1 MVPNQDKS
9 SNLLWKN
16 KIISVAGA
24 TSRAG
29 KTLLA
34 EQIIQYCASRGVPV
48 YAVKFTTT
56 TDIPSP
62 CPRGT
67 PCTVCD
73 LSEKFRIIRDPEI
86 LLQPGKNTQRLAAAG
101 ATEIIWIISRKSNLP
116 QAYNHLL
123 THLSPDAVTV
133 IEGSTVTSFCE
144 PDLLFYV
151 AANHISPARW
161 KDNAQEILANADFFV
176 LNRKKGM
183 PDHPG
188 LKIPAKVI
196 DLDLQATAVTTLP
209 EIREAIDQVLIAGK
223 TTKV

>member
-1 MVPNQDKS
+1 LS
-9 SNLLWKN
+9 KN

-34 EQIIQYCASRGVPV
+34 EQIIQYCASRGAPV

-56 TDIPSP
+56 TDIPTP

-86 LLQPGKNTQRLAAAG
+86 LMQPGKNTQRLAAAG
-101 ATEIIWIISRKSNLP
+101 ATEIIWIISRKSYLP

-123 THLSPDAVTV
+123 THLSTDAVTV
-133 IEGSTVTSFCE
+133 MEGSTVTSFCE

-151 AANHISPARW
+151 AANHISPSRW
-161 KDNAQEILANADFFV
+161 KDNAQQISASADFFV
-176 LNRKKGM
+176 LNRKKDM
-183 PDHPG
+183 ANHPG
-188 LKIPAKVI
+188 LKLPPKVI
-196 DLDLQATAVTTLP
+196 DLDLQETAVTSLP
-209 EIREAIDQVLIAGK
+209 QVREAIDQVLGAGK
-223 TTKV
+223 ATKV

>member
-1 MVPNQDKS
+1 
-9 SNLLWKN
+9 LLSKN

-34 EQIIQYCASRGVPV
+34 EQIIQYCASRGAPV

-56 TDIPSP
+56 TDIPTP

-86 LLQPGKNTQRLAAAG
+86 LMQPGKNTQRLAAAG
-101 ATEIIWIISRKSNLP
+101 ATEIIWIISRKSYLP

-123 THLSPDAVTV
+123 THLSTDAVTV
-133 IEGSTVTSFCE
+133 MEGSTVTSFCE

-151 AANHISPARW
+151 AANHISPSRW
-161 KDNAQEILANADFFV
+161 KDNAQQISASADFFV
-176 LNRKKGM
+176 LNRKKDM
-183 PDHPG
+183 ANHPG
-188 LKIPAKVI
+188 LKLPPKVI
-196 DLDLQATAVTTLP
+196 DLDLQETAVTSLP
-209 EIREAIDQVLIAGK
+209 QVREAIDQVLGAGK
-223 TTKV
+223 ATKV

>member
-1 MVPNQDKS
+1 MVPNQDRG
-9 SNLLWKN
+9 SNLLSKN

-73 LSEKFRIIRDPEI
+73 LSERFRIIRDPEI

-101 ATEIIWIISRKSNLP
+101 ATEIIWIIARKSYLP
-116 QAYNHLL
+116 QAYSHLL
-123 THLSPDAVTV
+123 THLSTDAVTV
-133 IEGSTVTSFCE
+133 IEGSTITSFCE

-151 AANHISPARW
+151 AANYIAPARW
-161 KDNAQEILANADFFV
+161 KDNAQQILVEADFFI
-176 LNRKKGM
+176 LNKKKGM
-183 PDHPG
+183 PDYPG
-188 LKIPAKVI
+188 LKLPANAMN
-196 DLDLQATAVTTLP
+196 LDLQEKAVTSLP
-209 EIREAIDQVLIAGK
+209 QVREAIDQVLIAGK
-223 TTKV
+223 ATKV

>member
-1 MVPNQDKS
+1 MAPNPEKNS
-9 SNLLWKN
+9 SLLSKN

-56 TDIPSP
+56 TDVPSP

-101 ATEIIWIISRKSNLP
+101 AAEIIWIIARKSYLP
-116 QAYNHLL
+116 QAYSHLL

-133 IEGSTVTSFCE
+133 MEGSTVTSFCE

-151 AANHISPARW
+151 AANHISPSRW
-161 KDNAQEILANADFFV
+161 KDNAQEISGAADFFI
-176 LNRKKGM
+176 LNRKKDM
-183 PDHPG
+183 ADHPG
-188 LKIPAKVI
+188 LKIPPNVI
-196 DLDLQATAVTTLP
+196 DLNLQETAVTSLP
-209 EIREAIDQVLIAGK
+209 QVREAIDQVLGAGK
-223 TTKV
+223 GTKV

>member
-1 MVPNQDKS
+1 MFV
-9 SNLLWKN
+9 KN
-16 KIISVAGA
+16 KVISVAGA

-34 EQIIQYCASRGVPV
+34 EQLIQYCASLGVPV

-56 TDIPSP
+56 TDLPSP

-73 LSEKFRIIRDPEI
+73 LSERFRIVRDPSI

-101 ATEIIWIISRKSNLP
+101 ATEVIWIIARKSYLP

-123 THLSPDAVTV
+123 THLSQDAVTV
-133 IEGSTVTSFCE
+133 MEGSTITSFCE

-151 AANHISPARW
+151 AANHIAPSRW
-161 KDNAQEILANADFFV
+161 KENAQAILDQADFV
-176 LNRKKGM
+176 ILNKKKGM
-183 PDHPG
+183 PDHPQLRIPPGAIG
-188 LKIPAKVI
+188 LNLQETPVTSLEKV
-196 DLDLQATAVTTLP
+196 
-209 EIREAIDQVLIAGK
+209 REAIDHHKRRQGYKSLK
-223 TTKV
+223 KELS

>member
-1 MVPNQDKS
+1 MEQNPEKNS
-9 SNLLWKN
+9 SLLSKN

-24 TSRAG
+24 TSGAG

-101 ATEIIWIISRKSNLP
+101 ASEIIWIISRKSYLP
-116 QAYNHLL
+116 QAYSHLL
-123 THLSPDAVTV
+123 SHLSPDAVTV

-151 AANHISPARW
+151 AANHISPKRW
-161 KDNAQEILANADFFV
+161 KDNAQEISATADFFI
-176 LNRKKGM
+176 LNTKQGM
-183 PDHPG
+183 PKHPE
-188 LKIPAKVI
+188 LRIPVQSI
-196 DLDLQATAVTTLP
+196 DLDLRKTAVTSLP
-209 EIREAIDQVLIAGK
+209 LVRRAIDQVLNAAK
-223 TTKV
+223 ATKV

>member
-1 MVPNQDKS
+1 MVPNPEKD
-9 SNLLWKN
+9 SNLLSKN
-16 KIISVAGA
+16 KLISVAGA

-34 EQIIQYCASRGVPV
+34 EQIIQYCVSQGVPV

-101 ATEIIWIISRKSNLP
+101 ATEIIWIISRKSYLP

-133 IEGSTVTSFCE
+133 MEGSTVTSFCE

-151 AANHISPARW
+151 AANHISASRW
-161 KDNAQEILANADFFV
+161 KENAQEISATADFFV

-183 PDHPG
+183 PDHPE
-188 LKIPAKVI
+188 LKLPAKVI
-196 DLDLQATAVTTLP
+196 ELDLHATPVTSLP
-209 EIREAIDQVLIAGK
+209 EVRQAIDHILIINKA
-223 TTKV
+223 TKV

>member
-1 MVPNQDKS
+1 MVRNQDRGS
-9 SNLLWKN
+9 SLLSKN
-16 KIISVAGA
+16 KIISIAGA

-34 EQIIQYCASRGVPV
+34 EQIIQYCAGRGVPI

-86 LLQPGKNTQRLAAAG
+86 LLQPGKNTQRLSAAG
-101 ATEIIWIISRKSNLP
+101 ATEIIWIITRKSYLP
-116 QAYNHLL
+116 QAYEHLL
-123 THLSPDAVTV
+123 SHLSADAVTV
-133 IEGSTVTSFCE
+133 MEGSTVTSFCN

-151 AANHISPARW
+151 AANHISPTRW
-161 KDNAQEILANADFFV
+161 KDNAREISASADFFV

-188 LKIPAKVI
+188 LRIPSRAI
-196 DLDLQATAVTTLP
+196 DLDLQETAVTSLP
-209 EIREAIDQVLIAGK
+209 EVREAIDQVLISTKA
-223 TTKV
+223 TKV

>member
-1 MVPNQDKS
+1 MAPNPEKNFSLLSKS
-9 SNLLWKN
+9 

-73 LSEKFRIIRDPEI
+73 LSEKFRIIRDPKI

-101 ATEIIWIISRKSNLP
+101 AAEIIWIISRKSNLP
-116 QAYNHLL
+116 QAYSHLL

-133 IEGSTVTSFCE
+133 MEGSTVTSFCE

-151 AANHISPARW
+151 AANHISPSRW
-161 KDNAQEILANADFFV
+161 KDNAKEISATADFFI
-176 LNRKKGM
+176 LNKKKGM
-183 PDHPG
+183 PNHPE
-188 LKIPAKVI
+188 LQIPPKAI
-196 DLDLQATAVTTLP
+196 ELDLQQTAVTTLP
-209 EIREAIDQVLIAGK
+209 RVREAIDQVVIAGK
-223 TTKV
+223 ATKV

>member
-1 MVPNQDKS
+1 MAPNPEKNS
-9 SNLLWKN
+9 SLLSKN

-34 EQIIQYCASRGVPV
+34 EQIIQYCSDRGVPV

-86 LLQPGKNTQRLAAAG
+86 LLQSGKNTQRLAAAG
-101 ATEIIWIISRKSNLP
+101 AAEVIWIISRKSYLP
-116 QAYNHLL
+116 QAYSHLL
-123 THLSPDAVTV
+123 THLSPEAITV
-133 IEGSTVTSFCE
+133 MEGSTVTSFCE

-151 AANHISPARW
+151 AANHISPSRW
-161 KDNAQEILANADFFV
+161 KDNAQEILGNANFFI
-176 LNRKKGM
+176 LNKKQGM
-183 PDHPG
+183 PDHPE
-188 LKIPAKVI
+188 LNIPPQAI
-196 DLDLQATAVTTLP
+196 ELDLRQTAVTTLP
-209 EIREAIDQVLIAGK
+209 LVREAIDQVLSAGK
-223 TTKV
+223 ATKV

>member
-1 MVPNQDKS
+1 MEPNPEKNS
-9 SNLLWKN
+9 SLLSKN

-34 EQIIQYCASRGVPV
+34 EQIIQYCAARGVPV

-73 LSEKFRIIRDPEI
+73 LSEKFRIIRDPEV

-101 ATEIIWIISRKSNLP
+101 ATEIIWIIARKSYLP
-116 QAYNHLL
+116 QAYSHLL
-123 THLSPDAVTV
+123 THLSADAVTV
-133 IEGSTVTSFCE
+133 MEGSTVTSFCE

-151 AANHISPARW
+151 ASNHISASRW
-161 KDNAQEILANADFFV
+161 KDNAQEISANADFFIV
-176 LNRKKGM
+176 NKKKGM
-183 PDHPG
+183 PDSPG
-188 LKIPAKVI
+188 LNIPPKAV
-196 DLDLQATAVTTLP
+196 DLDLQETPVTSLPAV
-209 EIREAIDQVLIAGK
+209 REAIDQLIIADK
-223 TTKV
+223 ATKV

>member
-1 MVPNQDKS
+1 MVRNQDRGS
-9 SNLLWKN
+9 SLLSKN

-34 EQIIQYCASRGVPV
+34 EQLIHYCASRGVPV

-56 TDIPSP
+56 SDIPSP

-73 LSEKFRIIRDPEI
+73 LSEKFRIVRDPEI

-101 ATEIIWIISRKSNLP
+101 AAEIIWIISRKSYLP
-116 QAYNHLL
+116 EAYGHLL
-123 THLSPDAVTV
+123 THLSADAVTV
-133 IEGSTVTSFCE
+133 MEGSTITSFCE

-151 AANHISPARW
+151 AANHIGPSRW
-161 KDNAQEILANADFFV
+161 KDNAQEILAGADFFI
-176 LNRKKGM
+176 LNRKKRM
-183 PDHPG
+183 PDHPD
-188 LKIPAKVI
+188 LKIPPNAI
-196 DLDLQATAVTTLP
+196 DLDLQEKVVTSLP
-209 EIREAIDQVLIAGK
+209 EVREAIDHVLTSGK
-223 TTKV
+223 ATKV

>member
-1 MVPNQDKS
+1 MVPNQDRGS
-9 SNLLWKN
+9 SLLSKN
-16 KIISVAGA
+16 RIISVAGA

-34 EQIIQYCASRGVPV
+34 EQLIQYCSSKGVPV

-101 ATEIIWIISRKSNLP
+101 AKEIIWIIARKSYLP
-116 QAYNHLL
+116 QAYSHLV
-123 THLSPDAVTV
+123 THLSADAVTV
-133 IEGSTVTSFCE
+133 MEGSTITSFCE

-151 AANHISPARW
+151 AANHIAPSRW
-161 KDNAQEILANADFFV
+161 KDNAHQISGEADFFI
-176 LNRKKGM
+176 LNKKKGM
-183 PDHPG
+183 PDHPA
-188 LKIPAKVI
+188 LKIPGGAI
-196 DLDLQATAVTTLP
+196 DLDLHETAVTSLP
-209 EIREAIDQVLIAGK
+209 AVRQAIDQVLTADK

>member
-1 MVPNQDKS
+1 MS
-9 SNLLWKN
+9 SKN

-73 LSEKFRIIRDPEI
+73 LSEKFRIIRDPEV

-101 ATEIIWIISRKSNLP
+101 ASEIIWIISRKSNLL
-116 QAYNHLL
+116 QAYSHLL

-151 AANHISPARW
+151 AANHISPSRW
-161 KDNAQEILANADFFV
+161 KDNAQEISAAADFFV
-176 LNRKKGM
+176 LNKKKGM

-188 LKIPAKVI
+188 LKIPAKGI

-209 EIREAIDQVLIAGK
+209 EIRAAIDQVLDARK
-223 TTKV
+223 VTKV

>member
-1 MVPNQDKS
+1 MVPNQDRGS
-9 SNLLWKN
+9 SLLSKN

-67 PCTVCD
+67 PCTVCN

-101 ATEIIWIISRKSNLP
+101 ATEIIWIIARKSYLP
-116 QAYNHLL
+116 QAYTHLL
-123 THLSPDAVTV
+123 THLSADAVTV

-151 AANHISPARW
+151 AANHIAPARW
-161 KDNAQEILANADFFV
+161 KDNAQQILSEADFFI
-176 LNRKKGM
+176 LNRKKGI

-188 LKIPAKVI
+188 LKLPSNAM
-196 DLDLQATAVTTLP
+196 DLDLQEKAVTSLP
-209 EIREAIDQVLIAGK
+209 QVQEAIDQVLIADK
-223 TTKV
+223 ATKV

>member
-1 MVPNQDKS
+1 MEPNPEKNS
-9 SNLLWKN
+9 SLLSKN

-56 TDIPSP
+56 TDIPTP

-101 ATEIIWIISRKSNLP
+101 ASEIIWIISRKSYLP
-116 QAYNHLL
+116 QAYSHLL
-123 THLSPDAVTV
+123 THLSPDALTV
-133 IEGSTVTSFCE
+133 MEGSTVTSFCE

-151 AANHISPARW
+151 AANHISPSRW
-161 KDNAQEILANADFFV
+161 KDNAQEISSQADFFI

-183 PDHPG
+183 PDSPG
-188 LKIPAKVI
+188 LNIPREVI
-196 DLDLQATAVTTLP
+196 DLNLQETAVTSLP
-209 EIREAIDQVLIAGK
+209 QVRDAIDQVLGTGK
-223 TTKV
+223 GTKV

>member
-1 MVPNQDKS
+1 MVRNQDRGS
-9 SNLLWKN
+9 SLLSKN
-16 KIISVAGA
+16 KIISIAGA

-34 EQIIQYCASRGVPV
+34 EQIIQYCAGRGAPI

-86 LLQPGKNTQRLAAAG
+86 LLQPGKNTQRLSAAG
-101 ATEIIWIISRKSNLP
+101 ATEIIWIIARKSYLP
-116 QAYNHLL
+116 KAYEHLL
-123 THLSPDAVTV
+123 SHLSTDAVTV
-133 IEGSTVTSFCE
+133 MEGSTVTSFCN

-161 KDNAQEILANADFFV
+161 KDNAREISASADFFV

-188 LKIPAKVI
+188 LSIPSRAI
-196 DLDLQATAVTTLP
+196 DLDLQETVVTSLP
-209 EIREAIDQVLIAGK
+209 EVREAIDQVLISTKA
-223 TTKV
+223 TKV

>member
-1 MVPNQDKS
+1 MAPNREKNFS
-9 SNLLWKN
+9 LLSKN

-34 EQIIQYCASRGVPV
+34 EQIIQYCASRGVTV

-101 ATEIIWIISRKSNLP
+101 AAEIIWIISRKSYLP

-133 IEGSTVTSFCE
+133 MEGSTVTSFCE

-151 AANHISPARW
+151 AANHISSSRW
-161 KDNAQEILANADFFV
+161 KDNAQEILSGADFFI
-176 LNRKKGM
+176 LNRKKQM
-183 PDHPG
+183 PDHPD
-188 LKIPAKVI
+188 LRIPPNGI
-196 DLDLQATAVTTLP
+196 DLNLQETAITSLP
-209 EIREAIDQVLIAGK
+209 AVREAIDHVLTAGEA
-223 TTKV
+223 TKV